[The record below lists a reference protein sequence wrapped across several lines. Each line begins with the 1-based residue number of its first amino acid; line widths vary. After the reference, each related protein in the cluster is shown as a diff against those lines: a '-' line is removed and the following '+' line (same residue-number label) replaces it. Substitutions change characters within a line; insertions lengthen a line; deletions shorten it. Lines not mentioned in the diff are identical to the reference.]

1 MSETNNQDE
10 LDPGRLWAGG
20 TATAVVAAL
29 AAVAGV
35 LIARGVFKVPVL
47 APQSYG
53 LWGDAD
59 TGTYALLA
67 AAAALA
73 ATGLRHLLSVA
84 TPAPEQFF
92 GWIMATCTVI
102 AIVLPLTLGADLASQ
117 IATATI
123 NLALGAI
130 ITILI
135 SSTAMSAR
143 RMRERTRNGPPP
155 EY

>member
-1 MSETNNQDE
+1 
-10 LDPGRLWAGG
+10 
-20 TATAVVAAL
+20 
-29 AAVAGV
+29 
-35 LIARGVFKVPVL
+35 
-47 APQSYG
+47 
-53 LWGDAD
+53 
-59 TGTYALLA
+59 
-67 AAAALA
+67 
-73 ATGLRHLLSVA
+73 
-84 TPAPEQFF
+84 
-92 GWIMATCTVI
+92 
-102 AIVLPLTLGADLASQ
+102 LTLGADLASQ